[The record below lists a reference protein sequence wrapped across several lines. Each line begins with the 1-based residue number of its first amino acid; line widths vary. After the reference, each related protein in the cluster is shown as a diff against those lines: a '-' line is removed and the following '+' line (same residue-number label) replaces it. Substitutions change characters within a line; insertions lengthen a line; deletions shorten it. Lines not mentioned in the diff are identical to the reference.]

1 MEFSLTISMYGFH
14 VKKFYNLWNY
24 RIEIKENQ
32 SIKQASNLSVC
43 LSLSVLRSFEILA
56 AFAWSNLETQR
67 NQQKSLLMYKILKG
81 IAPGYLRELFTHVN
95 EDNEYNLRSSD
106 INVKI
111 PQPYT
116 EYLKRSL
123 SYDGAALWNSLPN
136 SIQNVYSTDISKF
149 NYLMFIVFNIFDE
162 SICKYRSYYINS
174 FHEKQLLLIDEITVF
189 K

>member
-67 NQQKSLLMYKILKG
+67 NQQKSLL
-81 IAPGYLRELFTHVN
+81 R
-95 EDNEYNLRSSD
+95 
-106 INVKI
+106 
-111 PQPYT
+111 
-116 EYLKRSL
+116 
-123 SYDGAALWNSLPN
+123 
-136 SIQNVYSTDISKF
+136 
-149 NYLMFIVFNIFDE
+149 
-162 SICKYRSYYINS
+162 
-174 FHEKQLLLIDEITVF
+174 
-189 K
+189 